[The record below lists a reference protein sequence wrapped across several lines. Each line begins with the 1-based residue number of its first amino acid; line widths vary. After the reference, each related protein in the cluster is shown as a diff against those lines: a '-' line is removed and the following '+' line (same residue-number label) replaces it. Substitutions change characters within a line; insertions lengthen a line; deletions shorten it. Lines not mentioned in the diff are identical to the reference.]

1 VQPLFHVAAWIEDLP
16 GSKPTIKQK
25 LAAVRMLFDFLVV
38 RQITQ
43 TNPAHALRGPKYL
56 VKKDKTPVWS
66 REDAK
71 RLLDSIPTD
80 SLSGLRDRALKF
92 AARKTSGSIRV
103 RRQTIYCFFLSI
115 GGPLL

>member
-1 VQPLFHVAAWIEDLP
+1 
-16 GSKPTIKQK
+16 
-25 LAAVRMLFDFLVV
+25 MLFDFLVV

-56 VKKDKTPVWS
+56 VKKGKTPVWS

-80 SLSGLRDRALKF
+80 SLFRA
-92 AARKTSGSIRV
+92 AGSSAQVRSTQNERV
-103 RRQTIYCFFLSI
+103 DTCQATDHRLFLSFNRWAAPI
-115 GGPLL
+115 D